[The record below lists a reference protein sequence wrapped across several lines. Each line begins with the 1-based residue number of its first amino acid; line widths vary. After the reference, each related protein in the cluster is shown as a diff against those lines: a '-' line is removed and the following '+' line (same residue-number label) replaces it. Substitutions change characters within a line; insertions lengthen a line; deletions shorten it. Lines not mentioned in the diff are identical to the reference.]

1 MYLKFLIVF
10 ISLVLSIYVYYDV
23 KSSNSSYSLVW
34 ALFVFIFNV
43 VGFPFYL
50 ITRYRKF
57 GFKYFNNV
65 SVIVCII
72 VFITN
77 LIFYCLINTDI
88 YKQKYEHSSTSVESI
103 NVQSKRKEDEG
114 LSKYEAE
121 AVSQGLITRFL
132 KAPATAKFA
141 PYSAWNSIV
150 YSDGVIVSSYVDS
163 QNSFGAML
171 RSYFKVYFV
180 LNAPNVYDVKVY
192 FNDENIYNTTY
203 KLGSHYIY

>member
-10 ISLVLSIYVYYDV
+10 ISLVLGIYVYHDV
-23 KSSNSSYSLVW
+23 KFSNSSYPLVW
-34 ALFVFIFNV
+34 ALFVFIFKV

-77 LIFYCLINTDI
+77 LVFYGLINTDI
-88 YKQKYEHSSTSVESI
+88 YKQKYEHSSSVESV

-121 AVSQGLITRFL
+121 TVSQSLITRFL

-180 LNAPNVYDVKVY
+180 LKTSNVYDVKVY
-192 FNDENIYNTTY
+192 FNNENIYNTTY
-203 KLGSHYIY
+203 KLGSLYIY